1 MTKAKIFLYGAGG
14 HGRVIADI
22 IRGYR
27 QYSFEGFIDDN
38 PKIGAIRFDDFIKYH
53 SGSFVALGV
62 GDNYQRKKIFNKLQK
77 LGVKIATLVD
87 PSALIGSNVK
97 IKKGVIIMPGV
108 IINSKALIQ
117 RGAIINSGSI
127 IEHDCAIGS
136 FAHISPG
143 VTLGGDVTIGAKT
156 HIGLNSSIIPQ
167 VCIGSNSIIGAGSV
181 VVKDIPKNVT
191 AFGVPAKVIK

>member
-1 MTKAKIFLYGAGG
+1 MAKTKIFVYGAGG

-22 IRGYR
+22 IRKYK

-38 PKIGAIRFDDFIKYH
+38 PKIGAISFDDFVKYH
-53 SGSFVALGV
+53 SNCVVALGI
-62 GDNYQRKKIFNKLQK
+62 GDNCQRKRVCNKLK
-77 LGVKIATLVD
+77 KYSIKIATLID
-87 PSALIGSNVK
+87 PSALIGSNVR
-97 IKKGVIIMPGV
+97 IKKGAIVMPGA

-127 IEHDCAIGS
+127 IEHDCIIGS

-143 VTLGGDVTIGAKT
+143 VTLGGGVKVGAKT
-156 HIGLNSSIIPQ
+156 HIGLNSTLIPQ
-167 VCIGSNSIIGAGSV
+167 ICIGSNSIIGAGSV